1 MQKVSATRVSRA
13 TAYVLF
19 EQSMKRINIKAMRP
33 KLSQIV
39 ILLFFVLLFL
49 ETIFPALPG
58 QAVWF
63 VLLTVM
69 AILPLIVG
77 PAQYRI
83 AGIILL
89 CLALFLMYDS
99 FKAGKLYQEKRQ
111 ERLRGIMMDKDIN
124 R

>member
-1 MQKVSATRVSRA
+1 MS
-13 TAYVLF
+13 
-19 EQSMKRINIKAMRP
+19 QSNIKKIHP
-33 KLSQIV
+33 KLSQIF

-58 QAVWF
+58 QAYWF
-63 VLLTVM
+63 ICLAVL
-69 AILPLIVG
+69 AILPLIIG

-99 FKAGKLYQEKRQ
+99 FKAGKLYQKKRQ
-111 ERLRGIMMDKDIN
+111 QRLREIMMDKDLN